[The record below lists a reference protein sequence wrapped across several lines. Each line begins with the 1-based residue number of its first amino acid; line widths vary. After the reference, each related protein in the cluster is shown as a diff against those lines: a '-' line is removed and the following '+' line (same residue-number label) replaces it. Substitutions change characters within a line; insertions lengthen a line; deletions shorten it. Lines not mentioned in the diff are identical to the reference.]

1 MAICRAG
8 SPTGFFFIQKRRLEV
23 LKTLS
28 GAFKEKKFKTSL
40 LPLKGKGG
48 LLILPVSIWELFR
61 AIVWRGGEWM
71 APEPGPEFIGGVEFG
86 QVV

>member
-1 MAICRAG
+1 M
-8 SPTGFFFIQKRRLEV
+8 
-23 LKTLS
+23 
-28 GAFKEKKFKTSL
+28 
-40 LPLKGKGG
+40 
-48 LLILPVSIWELFR
+48 ILPVSIWELFR